1 MAKIELWSTTIPG
14 IGFFAEHH
22 WLVIVDGEKTDRWEI
37 WHRTNC
43 STDCW
48 GYLHKNLMPVDKG
61 MDREPGKREQEWNGN
76 TAETLITRIENSPF
90 TYPWLHTYQPWPG
103 PNSNTYVQRILKD
116 RYMLGWRAFGKRFQC
131 D

>member
-1 MAKIELWSTTIPG
+1 MG
-14 IGFFAEHH
+14 
-22 WLVIVDGEKTDRWEI
+22 
-37 WHRTNC
+37 
-43 STDCW
+43 
-48 GYLHKNLMPVDKG
+48 
-61 MDREPGKREQEWNGN
+61 REPGKREQEWNGN